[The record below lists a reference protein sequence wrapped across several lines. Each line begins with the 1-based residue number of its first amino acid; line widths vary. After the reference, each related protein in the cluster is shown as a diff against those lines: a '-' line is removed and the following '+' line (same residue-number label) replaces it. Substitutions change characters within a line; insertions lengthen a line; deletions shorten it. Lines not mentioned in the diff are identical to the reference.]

1 MRLHI
6 LSVAAYIV
14 LSQNATQ
21 KPTSTEVPI
30 SQPTLAPISQPTL
43 APVRNPTSLPTDLR
57 YTSKACLGPDEGADV
72 KSPLFSKEL
81 CGHMEYIP
89 GINPKLDVKVT
100 WGSQLIGS
108 ETLSPTLKPKGIC
121 VTVHL
126 CQLCMGF
133 DMIEITEI
141 YARVC
146 PTAAIDCVGINM
158 LKFKMDCL
166 TMGDEDKD
174 ETGSISHGLTQFG
187 LKLLSSVTLTRDM
200 DAFVAP
206 FSIANVMISNAL
218 ASRGNT
224 RRQILQT
231 LGIPKL
237 LSDSR
242 ALAVSYGG
250 MVNGIKHQDQ
260 WVTSVGTSS
269 LWVVKEYFSKIS
281 LSFIRNIRTF
291 GEIRKID
298 LSDATFATGEI
309 NAYISELTRE
319 HISSAIENDLRKDSV
334 TLFTNIMY
342 FTAQWENPFDIIMTE
357 IFVDSTGSKYEV
369 EMMSTSS
376 LEYSIVLTTSM
387 QMIEVPLKQE
397 FSNFG
402 FFMVRPRLEDMKDT
416 IAVEKELKATE
427 FQLFLDKSV
436 TQHHTLSLPSF
447 TMFYC
452 QDLTDELRLMGV
464 KDVFDPILSNMTE
477 LFEER
482 GYTFYEDAFNRQ
494 GWIQVNQHGF
504 TIASFA
510 GDGVGKE
517 DNRSGKVMHADKPFI
532 FLVFEKTTSTLMFAG
547 RITNPNGW
555 RMDKNARH
563 RPLGRIN
570 WVGFIFGLIFFGTI
584 SYCILRC
591 CYNYQFL
598 RLTGSDIIPHRDC
611 LENCMI
617 CSADLAETCWDSIV
631 RICPCCGNEEPELL
645 LPTYSG
651 YSGDGYN
658 QL

>member
-1 MRLHI
+1 MRLLI
-6 LSVAAYIV
+6 LCVAACFA
-14 LSQNATQ
+14 LSQNETE
-21 KPTSTEVPI
+21 KPTSTE
-30 SQPTLAPISQPTL
+30 APISQPTF
-43 APVRNPTSLPTDLR
+43 APISNPTSFPTDLR
-57 YTSKACLGPDEGADV
+57 FTSKVCLGPDEGAQV
-72 KSPLFSKEL
+72 QSPLFSKEF

-89 GINPKLDVKVT
+89 GVKPQLDVKVT
-100 WGSQLIGS
+100 WGSQFIGS
-108 ETLSPTLKPKGIC
+108 ETLSATQKPKKIC
-121 VTVHL
+121 TTVHMCEL
-126 CQLCMGF
+126 CLGF

-146 PTAAIDCVGINM
+146 PNAVIDCVGVDM
-158 LKFKMDCL
+158 MKLKMGCV

-174 ETGSISHGLTQFG
+174 ETGSISHGLTLFG
-187 LKLLSSVTLTRDM
+187 LNLLNSVTLTRDM

-206 FSIANVMISNAL
+206 FSIANVLISTAL
-218 ASRGNT
+218 ASKGNT
-224 RRQILQT
+224 SRQILET

-237 LSDSR
+237 LGDSSV
-242 ALAVSYGG
+242 LAESYGG
-250 MVNGIKHQDQ
+250 MVNGIKHKDQ

-269 LWVVKEYFSKIS
+269 LWVVKEYFPNIS
-281 LSFIRNIRTF
+281 LSFIENIRCF

-309 NAYISELTRE
+309 NAYISEVTRE
-319 HISSAIENDLRKDSV
+319 HISSAIENDISNDSV

-342 FTAQWENPFDIIMTE
+342 FTAQWEHPFDVTMVE
-357 IFVDSTGSKYEV
+357 NFVDSTGTNYEV
-369 EMMSTSS
+369 EMMTTSFM
-376 LEYSIVLTTSM
+376 EYSIVLTTSM

-402 FFMVRPRLEDMKDT
+402 FFIVRPRLEDMKDT

-427 FQLFLDKSV
+427 FQLFLDKSSI
-436 TQHHTLSLPSF
+436 QHLTLSLPSF

-464 KDVFDPILSNMTE
+464 KDVFDPVLSNMTA
-477 LFEER
+477 LFEDR
-482 GYTFYEDAFNRQ
+482 RNNFYEDAFNRQ

-555 RMDKNARH
+555 RMDEHARASEKE
-563 RPLGRIN
+563 N
-570 WVGFIFGLIFFGTI
+570 WVGFIFGLFFLCTFA
-584 SYCILRC
+584 YCILRC
-591 CYNYQFL
+591 CYNYQCL
-598 RLTGSDIIPHRDC
+598 RLSGSDIIPHRDC

-617 CSADLAETCWDSIV
+617 CSADYAETCWDSVFV
-631 RICPCCGNEEPELL
+631 RCCPCLWNEEPELL
-645 LPTYSG
+645 IPTYG
-651 YSGDGYN
+651 ERSGDAYH

>member
-6 LSVAAYIV
+6 LSVALYLV
-14 LSQNATQ
+14 LSQNETE

-30 SQPTLAPISQPTL
+30 SQPTFAPIS
-43 APVRNPTSLPTDLR
+43 NPTSFPTDLR
-57 YTSKACLGPDEGADV
+57 FTSKVCLGPDEGAQV
-72 KSPLFSKEL
+72 QSPIFSKEF

-89 GINPKLDVKVT
+89 GVNPQLDVKVT
-100 WGSQLIGS
+100 WGSQFIGS
-108 ETLSPTLKPKGIC
+108 ETLSATKKPKGIC
-121 VTVHL
+121 TNVHL

-146 PTAAIDCVGINM
+146 PTAVIDCLGVDM
-158 LKFKMDCL
+158 MKLKMGCV

-174 ETGSISHGLTQFG
+174 ETGSISHGLTLFG
-187 LKLLSSVTLTRDM
+187 LNLLNTVTLTRDM

-206 FSIANVMISNAL
+206 FSIANVMISTAL
-218 ASRGNT
+218 ASNGNT
-224 RRQILQT
+224 RRQILEA

-237 LSDSR
+237 LGDSR
-242 ALAVSYGG
+242 VLAESYGG
-250 MVNGIKHQDQ
+250 MVNSIKHEDQ
-260 WVTSVGTSS
+260 YVTSVGTSS
-269 LWVVKEYFSKIS
+269 LWVVKEYFSNIS
-281 LSFIRNIRTF
+281 LSFIENIRSF

-298 LSDATFATGEI
+298 LSDATFVTGEI

-319 HISSAIENDLRKDSV
+319 HISSAIEDDVRNDSV
-334 TLFTNIMY
+334 TLFTNVMY
-342 FTAQWENPFDIIMTE
+342 FTAQWENPFEFIMVE
-357 IFVDSTGSKYEV
+357 NFVDSSGTNYEV
-369 EMMSTSS
+369 EMMTTSFM
-376 LEYSIVLTTSM
+376 EYSIVLTPSM

-402 FFMVRPRLEDMKDT
+402 FFIVRPRLEDMKDT

-427 FQLFLDKSV
+427 FQLFLDQSSI
-436 TQHHTLSLPSF
+436 QHHTLSLPSF

-482 GYTFYEDAFNRQ
+482 GNNFYEDAFNRQ

-555 RMDKNARH
+555 RMDKDAR
-563 RPLGRIN
+563 RRDSEQQN
-570 WVGFIFGLIFFGTI
+570 WFGFIFGLIFI
-584 SYCILRC
+584 STFAYCVLRC
-591 CYNYQFL
+591 CYNYQYLHLF
-598 RLTGSDIIPHRDC
+598 GSDIIPHRDC

-617 CSADLAETCWDSIV
+617 CSADCAETCWDSVV
-631 RICPCCGNEEPELL
+631 RNCPCCGNEEPELL
-645 LPTYSG
+645 IPTYGESSG
-651 YSGDGYN
+651 VAYHE
-658 QL
+658 L